1 MLEIMFIWKNEKERT
16 SAALEISKPVDVRRL
31 SACALVAG
39 GCVLRVLKG
48 NSLAISTTFT
58 MPGTA
63 AYGIHTIS
71 ACLTT
76 AYKIFMSDFV
86 SY

>member
-16 SAALEISKPVDVRRL
+16 SAVLEISKPVDVRRL

-48 NSLAISTTFT
+48 NSLAISTTFSFHARDSSIWDT
-58 MPGTA
+58 HHLCMLDD
-63 AYGIHTIS
+63 S
-71 ACLTT
+71 L
-76 AYKIFMSDFV
+76 
-86 SY
+86 